1 MIENFGKNV
10 ARLRKQ
16 KNMTQSDLA
25 KAIGVNK
32 QTISNIEKGDGY
44 PTFNNLEKIS
54 CVLEADAVQL
64 FADEYVVYG
73 RDMCRMSKKELLCFL
88 VECIQNAR

>member
-32 QTISNIEKGDGY
+32 QTISNIEKGDG
-44 PTFNNLEKIS
+44 S
-54 CVLEADAVQL
+54 A
-64 FADEYVVYG
+64 G
-73 RDMCRMSKKELLCFL
+73 RPLPQH
-88 VECIQNAR
+88 I

>member
-54 CVLEADAVQL
+54 RVLEADGVQL
-64 FADEYVVYG
+64 FADEHVVYVG
-73 RDMCRMSKKELLCFL
+73 DIRGMSKKEIVCFL